1 MVSISQLG
9 LPEIH
14 SAVLKVSA
22 SSIDTWVAS
31 FQIPEVIPLATK
43 CGDRVYDRGT

>member
-9 LPEIH
+9 LPEID

-31 FQIPEVIPLATK
+31 FSNTG
-43 CGDRVYDRGT
+43 GDSSGYQVRGSRL